1 MKIELKN
8 IGLSNSETVN
18 DVQKIYDTIYL
29 SQLPLFY
36 DIIGLWRKFGFSF

>member
-1 MKIELKN
+1 MEIEVK
-8 IGLSNSETVN
+8 GLSNSETVN

-36 DIIGLWRKFGFSF
+36 DIIGL

>member
-1 MKIELKN
+1 MSKDYTLS
-8 IGLSNSETVN
+8 GLSNSETVN

-36 DIIGLWRKFGFSF
+36 DIIGL

>member
-1 MKIELKN
+1 MKDRS

-18 DVQKIYDTIYL
+18 DVQKIYYTIYL

-36 DIIGLWRKFGFSF
+36 DIMGL

>member
-1 MKIELKN
+1 MKYEK

-18 DVQKIYDTIYL
+18 DVQKIYDNIYL

-36 DIIGLWRKFGFSF
+36 DIIGL